1 MNDKW
6 MNDLKDLS
14 GDFRKKA
21 PEGLLDD
28 IKQEMSRRGV
38 MPASKSKKAPVVPM
52 KWWHRVAA
60 VAALALATGVAVH
73 EWNREIMPPQPTIV
87 ETEVEP
93 EIEAESSDE
102 KKVPVQEEQIAEAT
116 PTAFVKKRPGHQNV
130 PSGIIPS
137 HTEESQ
143 SEERTSDIV
152 DDNAKETEAQIKDEH
167 TDEETKKAQD
177 EPKNAVE
184 QTKTPDKV
192 QNATTHELEYLAM
205 NTRPKRNSHSQRT
218 GWGVG
223 AYYGGGGNLS
233 LNSLSSGSGEYAL
246 MDDPVAPVSP
256 TNTYYN
262 GGKAYDVVELPEE
275 KHHKPLKFGIS
286 VRYVLDERWSL
297 LSGITYSYL
306 NSDTYVVYGS
316 TIQSAEQKLHY
327 LGVPLAA
334 SYSIW
339 QNDHVNIYAVA
350 GGEIEKLVKGKLVVD
365 RGVNQKSYT
374 ESVKENRPVFSTN
387 ASAGIEYQTKNGV
400 SLYAEPGASY
410 HFDNG
415 SGVRSAYTDKPWDFM
430 INIGLRINI
439 NK

>member
-38 MPASKSKKAPVVPM
+38 VPTSKTKKAPVVPM
-52 KWWHRVAA
+52 KWWRRVAA
-60 VAALALATGVAVH
+60 VAALALATGVAIH

-93 EIEAESSDE
+93 EINAESSDE
-102 KKVPVQEEQIAEAT
+102 KIVPVQEEQIAETT
-116 PTAFVKKRPGHQNV
+116 PTAFSKKRPGHQNA
-130 PSGIIPS
+130 PSGIIPLS
-137 HTEESQ
+137 AEESQ
-143 SEERTSDIV
+143 SAERTSVAV
-152 DDNAKETEAQIKDEH
+152 DDKTKEAEAQIKDEH
-167 TDEETKKAQD
+167 TDEVTKTTQD

-184 QTKTPDKV
+184 ETKTPDKV
-192 QNATTHELEYLAM
+192 QNVTTHELEYLAM
-205 NTRPKRNSHSQRT
+205 NTRPKHNSHSKQS

-223 AYYGGGGNLS
+223 AYYGGGGNFS
-233 LNSLSSGSGEYAL
+233 MDMTSGSGEYAM
-246 MDDPVAPVSP
+246 MDDPVGTS
-256 TNTYYN
+256 TQNYYD
-262 GGKAYDVVELPEE
+262 GEKANEVVELPEE
-275 KHHKPLKFGIS
+275 KHHKPLRFGLS

-306 NSDTYVVYGS
+306 NSDIYVVYGS
-316 TIQSAEQKLHY
+316 TIQSADQKLHY
-327 LGVPLAA
+327 LGIPLAA

-365 RGVNQKSYT
+365 RGVNHKSYT

-415 SGVRSAYTDKPWDFM
+415 SGVHSAYTDKPWDFT

>member
-38 MPASKSKKAPVVPM
+38 VPASETKKAPVVPIR
-52 KWWHRVAA
+52 WWRSAAA
-60 VAALALATGVAVH
+60 VAALALATGVAIY

-87 ETEVEP
+87 ETEFET
-93 EIEAESSDE
+93 EIDAESFDE
-102 KKVPVQEEQIAEAT
+102 KITPVQEEKIAEAT
-116 PTAFVKKRPGHQNV
+116 PTAFVKKRSGHQNV
-130 PSGIIPS
+130 PSGIIPLLA
-137 HTEESQ
+137 EESQ
-143 SEERTSDIV
+143 SAERTSLAV
-152 DDNAKETEAQIKDEH
+152 DDKTKEAEAQIKDEY
-167 TDEETKKAQD
+167 TDEVTKTTQD

-184 QTKTPDKV
+184 ETKTPDKV
-192 QNATTHELEYLAM
+192 QNVTTHELEYLAM
-205 NTRPKRNSHSQRT
+205 NTRPKHNSHSQRT

-223 AYYGGGGNLS
+223 AYYGGGGNFS
-233 LNSLSSGSGEYAL
+233 MDMTSGSGEYAM
-246 MDDPVAPVSP
+246 MDDPVGTS
-256 TNTYYN
+256 TQNYYD
-262 GGKAYDVVELPEE
+262 GEKANEVVELPEE
-275 KHHKPLKFGIS
+275 KHHKPLRFGLS

-306 NSDTYVVYGS
+306 NSDIYVVYGS
-316 TIQSAEQKLHY
+316 TIQSAEQKLY
-327 LGVPLAA
+327 YMGVPLAA

-350 GGEIEKLVKGKLVVD
+350 GGEIEKLVKGKLIVD
-365 RGVNQKSYT
+365 RGVNHKSYT
-374 ESVKENRPVFSTN
+374 ESVKENRPVFSTS

-415 SGVRSAYTDKPWDFM
+415 SGVRSAYTDKPWDFT

>member
-38 MPASKSKKAPVVPM
+38 VPTSKTKKAPVVPM
-52 KWWHRVAA
+52 KWWRRVAA
-60 VAALALATGVAVH
+60 VAALALASGVAIH

-87 ETEVEP
+87 ETEVET
-93 EIEAESSDE
+93 EIDAESFDE
-102 KKVPVQEEQIAEAT
+102 KITPVQEEKIAEAT
-116 PTAFVKKRPGHQNV
+116 PTAFVKKRSGHQNV
-130 PSGIIPS
+130 PSGIIPLY
-137 HTEESQ
+137 TEESK
-143 SEERTSDIV
+143 SAERTSVAV
-152 DDNAKETEAQIKDEH
+152 DDKTKEAEAQIKDEH
-167 TDEETKKAQD
+167 TDEVTKATQD

-184 QTKTPDKV
+184 ETKTADKV
-192 QNATTHELEYLAM
+192 QNATMHELEYLAM
-205 NTRPKRNSHSQRT
+205 NTRPKRNSHSRLS

-233 LNSLSSGSGEYAL
+233 MNSLSSGSGEYAL
-246 MDDPVAPVSP
+246 MDDPVAPNSP
-256 TNTYYN
+256 TNTHY
-262 GGKAYDVVELPEE
+262 GEKANEVVELPEE
-275 KHHKPLKFGIS
+275 KHHRPLRFGLS

-306 NSDTYVVYGS
+306 NSDTYVIYGS

-365 RGVNQKSYT
+365 RGVNHESYT

-439 NK
+439 SK

>member
-38 MPASKSKKAPVVPM
+38 VPTSKTKKAPVVPM
-52 KWWHRVAA
+52 KWWRRVAA
-60 VAALALATGVAVH
+60 VAALALATGVAIH

-87 ETEVEP
+87 ETEVET
-93 EIEAESSDE
+93 EIDAESFDE
-102 KKVPVQEEQIAEAT
+102 KIVPVQEEQIAEAT
-116 PTAFVKKRPGHQNV
+116 PTAFVKKRSGHQNAS
-130 PSGIIPS
+130 SGIIPLLA
-137 HTEESQ
+137 EESQ
-143 SEERTSDIV
+143 SAERTSLAV
-152 DDNAKETEAQIKDEH
+152 DDKTKEAEAQIKDEH
-167 TDEETKKAQD
+167 TDEITKKAQD
-177 EPKNAVE
+177 EPKDAVE
-184 QTKTPDKV
+184 RTKTADKV

-205 NTRPKRNSHSQRT
+205 NTRPKRNSHSRQS

-233 LNSLSSGSGEYAL
+233 MNSLSSGSGEYAL
-246 MDDPVAPVSP
+246 MDDPVAPNSP
-256 TNTYYN
+256 TNTYY
-262 GGKAYDVVELPEE
+262 GEKANEVVELPEE
-275 KHHKPLKFGIS
+275 KHHKPLRFGLS

-306 NSDTYVVYGS
+306 NSDIYVVYGS
-316 TIQSAEQKLHY
+316 NIQSAEQKLHY
-327 LGVPLAA
+327 LGIPIAA

-365 RGVNQKSYT
+365 RGVNHKSYT

-400 SLYAEPGASY
+400 CLYAEPGASY

-415 SGVRSAYTDKPWDFM
+415 SGVHSAYTDKPWDFT

>member
-6 MNDLKDLS
+6 MKDLKDLS

-38 MPASKSKKAPVVPM
+38 VPASELKKVPVVPASELKKTPVVPM
-52 KWWHRVAA
+52 KMWRRAAA
-60 VAALALATGVAVH
+60 VLALALACGVAIH
-73 EWNREIMPPQPTIV
+73 EWNRVDLLQQAEMAEAVGQTEEAIESPEEIT
-87 ETEVEP
+87 
-93 EIEAESSDE
+93 AS
-102 KKVPVQEEQIAEAT
+102 VQEEQRKIASTVT
-116 PTAFVKKRPGHQNV
+116 PSRKRTVLQNA
-130 PSGIIPS
+130 PSGIVPVAEEEQLSEDVSEDVVVASEDAVSPS
-137 HTEESQ
+137 PEDKADEGPR
-143 SEERTSDIV
+143 SEEMVRNT
-152 DDNAKETEAQIKDEH
+152 
-167 TDEETKKAQD
+167 
-177 EPKNAVE
+177 
-184 QTKTPDKV
+184 
-192 QNATTHELEYLAM
+192 TTHELEYLAM
-205 NTRPKRNSHSQRT
+205 NNRSKRGVSARRSA
-218 GWGVG
+218 WGVG
-223 AYYGGGGNLS
+223 AYYGGGGNFS
-233 LNSLSSGSGEYAL
+233 MDMSSGSGEYAL
-246 MDDPVAPVSP
+246 MDDPIGAIHQ

-262 GGKAYDVVELPEE
+262 GEKAYEVVELPEE
-275 KHHKPLKFGIS
+275 KHHKPLRFGLS

-306 NSDTYVVYGS
+306 NSDTYVISGS
-316 TIQSAEQKLHY
+316 TILPADQKLHY

-365 RGVNQKSYT
+365 RGANQKSHT
-374 ESVKENRPVFSTN
+374 ESVKENRPVFSTS
-387 ASAGIEYQTKNGV
+387 ASAGIEYQTKKGV

-415 SGVRSAYTDKPWDFM
+415 SGVHSAYTDKPWDFT

>member
-38 MPASKSKKAPVVPM
+38 VPASESKKAPVVPM
-52 KWWHRVAA
+52 KMWRRAAA
-60 VAALALATGVAVH
+60 VLALALACGVAIH
-73 EWNREIMPPQPTIV
+73 EWNRVDLLHQAEMTEAVVQTEEAIELPEEIT
-87 ETEVEP
+87 
-93 EIEAESSDE
+93 AS
-102 KKVPVQEEQIAEAT
+102 VQEEQMKMASTVT
-116 PTAFVKKRPGHQNV
+116 PSRKRTVLQNA
-130 PSGIIPS
+130 PSGFVPVA
-137 HTEESQ
+137 EEEQLSEDVSEDVVVASKDAVSPTLEDKADEGPR
-143 SEERTSDIV
+143 SEEMVRNT
-152 DDNAKETEAQIKDEH
+152 
-167 TDEETKKAQD
+167 
-177 EPKNAVE
+177 
-184 QTKTPDKV
+184 
-192 QNATTHELEYLAM
+192 TTHEPEYLAM
-205 NTRPKRNSHSQRT
+205 NNRLKRGVSARRSS
-218 GWGVG
+218 WGVG
-223 AYYGGGGNLS
+223 AYYGGGGNFS
-233 LNSLSSGSGEYAL
+233 MDMSSGSGEYAF
-246 MDDPVAPVSP
+246 MDDPINASP
-256 TNTYYN
+256 QNYYD
-262 GGKAYDVVELPEE
+262 GEKANKVVELPEE
-275 KHHKPLKFGIS
+275 KHHKPLRFGLS

-306 NSDTYVVYGS
+306 NSDIYVVYGS

-327 LGVPLAA
+327 LGIPIAA

-339 QNDHVNIYAVA
+339 QNDRINIYAVA

-365 RGVNQKSYT
+365 RGANYKSHA
-374 ESVKENRPVFSTN
+374 ESVKENRPVFSTS
-387 ASAGIEYQTKNGV
+387 ASAGIEYQTKKGV

-415 SGVRSAYTDKPWDFM
+415 SGVHSAYTDKPWDFT

>member
-38 MPASKSKKAPVVPM
+38 VPTSKTKKAPVVPM
-52 KWWHRVAA
+52 KWWRRVAA
-60 VAALALATGVAVH
+60 VAALALATGVAIH

-93 EIEAESSDE
+93 EINAESSDE
-102 KKVPVQEEQIAEAT
+102 KIVPVQEEQIAEAT
-116 PTAFVKKRPGHQNV
+116 PTTFVKKRSGHQNV
-130 PSGIIPS
+130 PSGIIPLLA
-137 HTEESQ
+137 EESQ
-143 SEERTSDIV
+143 SAERTSVAV
-152 DDNAKETEAQIKDEH
+152 DDKTKEAEAQIKDEH
-167 TDEETKKAQD
+167 TDEVTKATQD

-184 QTKTPDKV
+184 ETKTADKV
-192 QNATTHELEYLAM
+192 QNATMHELEYLAI
-205 NTRPKRNSHSQRT
+205 NTRPKHNSHSQRT

-246 MDDPVAPVSP
+246 MDDPINASP
-256 TNTYYN
+256 QNYYD
-262 GGKAYDVVELPEE
+262 GEKANEVVELPEE
-275 KHHKPLKFGIS
+275 KHHKPLRFGLS

-306 NSDTYVVYGS
+306 NSDIYVVYGS

-365 RGVNQKSYT
+365 RGVNHKSYT

>member
-38 MPASKSKKAPVVPM
+38 VPASESKKAPVVPM
-52 KWWHRVAA
+52 KLWRRGAA
-60 VAALALATGVAVH
+60 VAALVLATGVAIH

-93 EIEAESSDE
+93 EINAESSDE
-102 KKVPVQEEQIAEAT
+102 KIVPVQEDQIAEVT
-116 PTAFVKKRPGHQNV
+116 PTAFVKKRPGHQNAS
-130 PSGIIPS
+130 SGIIPLY
-137 HTEESQ
+137 TEESQ
-143 SEERTSDIV
+143 STERTSEVV
-152 DDNAKETEAQIKDEH
+152 DDKTKETEAQIKDEH
-167 TDEETKKAQD
+167 TDEVTKTTQD
-177 EPKNAVE
+177 EPRNAVE
-184 QTKTPDKV
+184 ETKTPDKV
-192 QNATTHELEYLAM
+192 LNTTMHELEYLAM
-205 NTRPKRNSHSQRT
+205 NTRPKRNFHSRQN

-246 MDDPVAPVSP
+246 MDDPVAPNSP
-256 TNTYYN
+256 TNTYY
-262 GGKAYDVVELPEE
+262 GEKANEVVELPEE
-275 KHHKPLKFGIS
+275 KHHKPLRFGLS

-306 NSDTYVVYGS
+306 NSDIYVVYGS

-365 RGVNQKSYT
+365 RGVNHKSYT
-374 ESVKENRPVFSTN
+374 ESVKENRPVFSTS
-387 ASAGIEYQTKNGV
+387 ASAGIEYQTKKGV

-415 SGVRSAYTDKPWDFM
+415 SGVHSAYTDKPWDFT

>member
-38 MPASKSKKAPVVPM
+38 VPASESKKAPVVPM
-52 KWWHRVAA
+52 KWWRRAAA
-60 VAALALATGVAVH
+60 VAALALATGVAIH

-93 EIEAESSDE
+93 EINAESSDE
-102 KKVPVQEEQIAEAT
+102 KIVPVQEEQIAEAT

-130 PSGIIPS
+130 PSGIIPLLA
-137 HTEESQ
+137 EESQ
-143 SEERTSDIV
+143 SAERTSVAV
-152 DDNAKETEAQIKDEH
+152 DDKTKEAEAQIKDEH
-167 TDEETKKAQD
+167 TDEVTKTTQD

-184 QTKTPDKV
+184 ETKTPDKV
-192 QNATTHELEYLAM
+192 QNTTMHELEYLAI

-246 MDDPVAPVSP
+246 MDDPINASP
-256 TNTYYN
+256 QNYYD
-262 GGKAYDVVELPEE
+262 GEKANEVVELPEE
-275 KHHKPLKFGIS
+275 KHHKPLRFGLS

-306 NSDTYVVYGS
+306 NSDIYVVYGS

-327 LGVPLAA
+327 LGIPIAA

-350 GGEIEKLVKGKLVVD
+350 GGEIEKLVKGKLIVD
-365 RGVNQKSYT
+365 RGVNHKSYT

-415 SGVRSAYTDKPWDFM
+415 SGVRSAYTDKPWDFT

>member
-38 MPASKSKKAPVVPM
+38 VPASESKKAPVVPM
-52 KWWHRVAA
+52 KWWRRSAA
-60 VAALALATGVAVH
+60 VAALALATGVGVY

-87 ETEVEP
+87 ETEVET
-93 EIEAESSDE
+93 EIDEKSSDE
-102 KKVPVQEEQIAEAT
+102 KMTPVQEDQIAEVT
-116 PTAFVKKRPGHQNV
+116 PTAFAKKRPEHQNV
-130 PSGIIPS
+130 PSGIIPLIA
-137 HTEESQ
+137 EESQ
-143 SEERTSDIV
+143 SVERTSTVV
-152 DDNAKETEAQIKDEH
+152 DDKDKKTEAQINDVH
-167 TDEETKKAQD
+167 TDEITKTAQD
-177 EPKNAVE
+177 EPKNAVVE
-184 QTKTPDKV
+184 TKTPDKV
-192 QNATTHELEYLAM
+192 QNVTTHELEYLAM
-205 NTRPKRNSHSQRT
+205 NTRPKRNSHSKQN

-246 MDDPVAPVSP
+246 MDDPVAPNSP
-256 TNTYYN
+256 TNTYY
-262 GGKAYDVVELPEE
+262 GEKANEGVELPEE
-275 KHHKPLKFGIS
+275 KHHKPLRFGLS

-306 NSDTYVVYGS
+306 NSDIYVVYGS
-316 TIQSAEQKLHY
+316 TIQTAEQKLHY
-327 LGVPLAA
+327 LGVPIAA

-350 GGEIEKLVKGKLVVD
+350 GGEIEKLVKGQLMVD
-365 RGVNQKSYT
+365 RGVNHKSYT

-415 SGVRSAYTDKPWDFM
+415 SGVHSAYTDKPWDFM

>member
-38 MPASKSKKAPVVPM
+38 VPASETKKAPVVPM
-52 KWWHRVAA
+52 KWWRRIAA
-60 VAALALATGVAVH
+60 VAALALASGVAIH

-87 ETEVEP
+87 ETEVET
-93 EIEAESSDE
+93 EINAESSDE
-102 KKVPVQEEQIAEAT
+102 KIVPVQEEQIAEAT
-116 PTAFVKKRPGHQNV
+116 PTAFVKKRSEHQNV
-130 PSGIIPS
+130 PNGIIPLYI
-137 HTEESQ
+137 EESQ
-143 SEERTSDIV
+143 SAERTSVAV
-152 DDNAKETEAQIKDEH
+152 DDKTKEAEAQIKDEH
-167 TDEETKKAQD
+167 TDEVTKATQD

-184 QTKTPDKV
+184 ETKTADKV
-192 QNATTHELEYLAM
+192 QNATMHELEYLAM

-246 MDDPVAPVSP
+246 MDDPINASHL
-256 TNTYYN
+256 NYYD
-262 GGKAYDVVELPEE
+262 GEKANEVVELPEE
-275 KHHKPLKFGIS
+275 KHHKPLRFGLS

-306 NSDTYVVYGS
+306 NSDIYVVYGS

-339 QNDHVNIYAVA
+339 QNDHVNIYAVT

-365 RGVNQKSYT
+365 RGVNHKSYT
-374 ESVKENRPVFSTN
+374 ESVKEKRPVFSTN

-415 SGVRSAYTDKPWDFM
+415 SGVHSAYTDKPWDFT

>member
-38 MPASKSKKAPVVPM
+38 VPASESKKAPVVPM
-52 KWWHRVAA
+52 KWWRRVAS
-60 VAALALATGVAVH
+60 VAALALATGVAIH

-87 ETEVEP
+87 ETEVET
-93 EIEAESSDE
+93 EIDAESFDE
-102 KKVPVQEEQIAEAT
+102 KITPVQEEKIAKAT
-116 PTAFVKKRPGHQNV
+116 PTAFVKKRSEHQNV
-130 PSGIIPS
+130 PTGIIPLYI
-137 HTEESQ
+137 EESQ
-143 SEERTSDIV
+143 SAERTSVAV
-152 DDNAKETEAQIKDEH
+152 DDKTKEAEAQIKDVH
-167 TDEETKKAQD
+167 TDEITKKAQD
-177 EPKNAVE
+177 EPKDAVE
-184 QTKTPDKV
+184 QTKTADKV

-205 NTRPKRNSHSQRT
+205 NTRPKRNSHSRQS

-246 MDDPVAPVSP
+246 MDDPVAPNSP
-256 TNTYYN
+256 TNTYY
-262 GGKAYDVVELPEE
+262 GEKANEVVELPEE
-275 KHHKPLKFGIS
+275 KHHKPLRFGLS

-306 NSDTYVVYGS
+306 NSDIYVVYGS

-365 RGVNQKSYT
+365 RGVNHKSYT

>member
-6 MNDLKDLS
+6 MKDLKDLS

-38 MPASKSKKAPVVPM
+38 VPASESKKAPVAPM
-52 KWWHRVAA
+52 KWWRRGAA
-60 VAALALATGVAVH
+60 VAALALAIGVAVY

-87 ETEVEP
+87 ETEVET
-93 EIEAESSDE
+93 EIDEKSSDE
-102 KKVPVQEEQIAEAT
+102 KMTPVQEDQIAEVT
-116 PTAFVKKRPGHQNV
+116 PTAFVKKRPGHQNAS
-130 PSGIIPS
+130 SGIIPLLA
-137 HTEESQ
+137 EESQ
-143 SEERTSDIV
+143 SAERTSVAV
-152 DDNAKETEAQIKDEH
+152 DDKTKVAEVQIKDEH
-167 TDEETKKAQD
+167 TDEVAKTAQD
-177 EPKNAVE
+177 EPKNAVVE
-184 QTKTPDKV
+184 TKTPDKV
-192 QNATTHELEYLAM
+192 QNVTTHELEYLAM
-205 NTRPKRNSHSQRT
+205 NTRPKRNSHLQRT

-223 AYYGGGGNLS
+223 AYYGGGGNFS
-233 LNSLSSGSGEYAL
+233 MDMTSGSGEYAM
-246 MDDPVAPVSP
+246 MDDPVGTSP
-256 TNTYYN
+256 QNYYD
-262 GGKAYDVVELPEE
+262 GEKAYDVVELPEE

-306 NSDTYVVYGS
+306 NSDIYVVYGS

-327 LGVPLAA
+327 LGIPIAA

-365 RGVNQKSYT
+365 RGVNHKSYT

-387 ASAGIEYQTKNGV
+387 ASAGIEYQAKNGV

>member
-21 PEGLLDD
+21 PEGLLDG

-38 MPASKSKKAPVVPM
+38 VPASESKKAPIVPM
-52 KWWHRVAA
+52 KWWRRAAA
-60 VAALALATGVAVH
+60 VAALALATGVAIH

-87 ETEVEP
+87 ENEVVSEVVS
-93 EIEAESSDE
+93 ELTDE
-102 KKVPVQEEQIAEAT
+102 KMTPPQEEQIAEASPAT
-116 PTAFVKKRPGHQNV
+116 LVKKRTGINKA
-130 PSGIIPS
+130 PSGIIPLY
-137 HTEESQ
+137 
-143 SEERTSDIV
+143 SEEQQTVESASDV
-152 DDNAKETEAQIKDEH
+152 LDDKAKETEAQIKYENA
-167 TDEETKKAQD
+167 DEETK
-177 EPKNAVE
+177 
-184 QTKTPDKV
+184 TPDQV

-205 NTRPKRNSHSQRT
+205 NTRPKRNSHSQRSV
-218 GWGVG
+218 WGIG
-223 AYYGGGGNLS
+223 AYYGGGGNFS
-233 LNSLSSGSGEYAL
+233 VDVSGSGDYAV
-246 MDDPVAPVSP
+246 MDDLPVATYP
-256 TNTYYN
+256 TNNNYN
-262 GGKAYDVVELPEE
+262 DKTNKPIELPEE

-286 VRYVLDERWSL
+286 VRYVLEERWSL

-306 NSDTYVVYGS
+306 NSDIYVVYGS

-327 LGVPLAA
+327 LGIPLAA

-350 GGEIEKLVKGKLVVD
+350 GGEIEKLVKGQLEVE
-365 RGVNQKSYT
+365 RASGLNTFT

-387 ASAGIEYQTKNGV
+387 ASAGIEYQTKKGV

-415 SGVRSAYTDKPWDFM
+415 SGVHSAYTDKPWDFT

>member
-38 MPASKSKKAPVVPM
+38 VPASESKKAPVVPM
-52 KWWHRVAA
+52 KWWRRVAA
-60 VAALALATGVAVH
+60 VAALALATGVAIH

-93 EIEAESSDE
+93 EINAESSDE
-102 KKVPVQEEQIAEAT
+102 KIVPVQEEQIAEAT

-130 PSGIIPS
+130 PSGIIPLY
-137 HTEESQ
+137 TEESQ
-143 SEERTSDIV
+143 SAERTSEAV
-152 DDNAKETEAQIKDEH
+152 DDKTKEAEAQIKDKH
-167 TDEETKKAQD
+167 TDEVAKTAQD
-177 EPKNAVE
+177 EPKNAVVE
-184 QTKTPDKV
+184 TKTPDKV
-192 QNATTHELEYLAM
+192 QNVTTHELEYLAM
-205 NTRPKRNSHSQRT
+205 NTRPKHNSHSQRT

-223 AYYGGGGNLS
+223 AYYGGGGNFS
-233 LNSLSSGSGEYAL
+233 MDMTSGSGEYAM
-246 MDDPVAPVSP
+246 MDDPVGTAPQ
-256 TNTYYN
+256 NYYD
-262 GGKAYDVVELPEE
+262 GEKANEVVELPEE
-275 KHHKPLKFGIS
+275 KHHKPLRFGLS

-306 NSDTYVVYGS
+306 NSDIYVVYGS

-365 RGVNQKSYT
+365 RGVNHKSYT
-374 ESVKENRPVFSTN
+374 ESVKENRPVFSTS
-387 ASAGIEYQTKNGV
+387 ASAGIEYQTKKGV

-415 SGVRSAYTDKPWDFM
+415 SGVHSAYTDKPWDFM

>member
-38 MPASKSKKAPVVPM
+38 VPASETKKAPVVPIR
-52 KWWHRVAA
+52 WWRSAAA
-60 VAALALATGVAVH
+60 VAALALATGVAIY

-87 ETEVEP
+87 ENEFETE
-93 EIEAESSDE
+93 IDAESFDE
-102 KKVPVQEEQIAEAT
+102 KMTPVQEEQIAEAT

-130 PSGIIPS
+130 PTGIIPLY
-137 HTEESQ
+137 TEESQ
-143 SEERTSDIV
+143 SAECTSTAV
-152 DDNAKETEAQIKDEH
+152 DDKDKETEVQIKDVH
-167 TDEETKKAQD
+167 TDEITKKAQD

-184 QTKTPDKV
+184 ETKTADKV
-192 QNATTHELEYLAM
+192 QNVTTHELEYLAM
-205 NTRPKRNSHSQRT
+205 NTRPKRNSHSRQS

-246 MDDPVAPVSP
+246 MDDPVALNSP
-256 TNTYYN
+256 TNTYY
-262 GGKAYDVVELPEE
+262 GEKANEVVELPEE
-275 KHHKPLKFGIS
+275 KHHKPLRFGLS

-306 NSDTYVVYGS
+306 NSDIYVVYGS

-327 LGVPLAA
+327 MGVPLAA

-350 GGEIEKLVKGKLVVD
+350 GGEIEKLVKGKLIVD
-365 RGVNQKSYT
+365 RQETHKSYS
-374 ESVKENRPVFSTN
+374 ESVKENRPVFSTS

-415 SGVRSAYTDKPWDFM
+415 SGVHSAYTDKPWDFT

>member
-6 MNDLKDLS
+6 MKDLKDLS

-38 MPASKSKKAPVVPM
+38 VPASKTKKAPVVPM
-52 KWWHRVAA
+52 KWWRRGAA
-60 VAALALATGVAVH
+60 VAALVLATGVGVY

-87 ETEVEP
+87 ETEVET
-93 EIEAESSDE
+93 EIDEKSSDE
-102 KKVPVQEEQIAEAT
+102 KMTPVQEDQIAEVT
-116 PTAFVKKRPGHQNV
+116 PTAFVKKRPGHQNAS
-130 PSGIIPS
+130 SGIIPLLA
-137 HTEESQ
+137 EESQ
-143 SEERTSDIV
+143 SAERTSVAV
-152 DDNAKETEAQIKDEH
+152 DDKTKVAEVQIKDEH
-167 TDEETKKAQD
+167 TDEVAKTAQD
-177 EPKNAVE
+177 EPKNAVVE
-184 QTKTPDKV
+184 TKTPDKV
-192 QNATTHELEYLAM
+192 QNVTTHELEYLAM
-205 NTRPKRNSHSQRT
+205 NTRPKRNSHLQRT

-223 AYYGGGGNLS
+223 AYYGGGGNFS
-233 LNSLSSGSGEYAL
+233 MDMTSGSGEYAM
-246 MDDPVAPVSP
+246 MDDPVGTSP
-256 TNTYYN
+256 QNYYD
-262 GGKAYDVVELPEE
+262 GEKAYDVVELPEE

-306 NSDTYVVYGS
+306 NSDIYVVYGS

-327 LGVPLAA
+327 LGIPIAA

-365 RGVNQKSYT
+365 RGVNHKSYT

-387 ASAGIEYQTKNGV
+387 ASAGIEYQAKNGV

>member
-38 MPASKSKKAPVVPM
+38 VPASESKKAHVVPI
-52 KWWHRVAA
+52 KWWRRTAA
-60 VAALALATGVAVH
+60 VAALALASGVAIH
-73 EWNREIMPPQPTIV
+73 EWNREIMPPEPTVV
-87 ETEVEP
+87 ETEVET
-93 EIEAESSDE
+93 EIDADSSDE
-102 KKVPVQEEQIAEAT
+102 KMTPIQEEQIAEVT
-116 PTAFVKKRPGHQNV
+116 PAAFVKKRRGHQNAL
-130 PSGIIPS
+130 SAIIPLY
-137 HTEESQ
+137 TEESQ
-143 SEERTSDIV
+143 FAESTSDVV
-152 DDNAKETEAQIKDEH
+152 DDKVKKTETQIKGENADEV
-167 TDEETKKAQD
+167 TNKAQD

-184 QTKTPDKV
+184 QTKTADKV

-205 NTRPKRNSHSQRT
+205 NTRPKQNSHSRQS

-246 MDDPVAPVSP
+246 MDDPVAYNSP
-256 TNTYYN
+256 TNNYY
-262 GGKAYDVVELPEE
+262 GEKAYDVVELPEE
-275 KHHKPLKFGIS
+275 KHHKPLKFGLS
-286 VRYVLDERWSL
+286 VRYVLDERWSV

-306 NSDTYVVYGS
+306 SSDTYVISGS
-316 TIQSAEQKLHY
+316 TILPADQKLHY

-339 QNDHVNIYAVA
+339 KNDHVNIYAVA

-365 RGVNQKSYT
+365 RGVNHKSHT

-415 SGVRSAYTDKPWDFM
+415 SGVHSAYTDKPWDFT

>member
-1 MNDKW
+1 MIDKW

-28 IKQEMSRRGV
+28 VKQEMSRRGV
-38 MPASKSKKAPVVPM
+38 VPASEPKKAPVVPM
-52 KWWHRVAA
+52 KWWHSVAA
-60 VAALALATGVAVH
+60 VAALALATGVAIY

-87 ETEVEP
+87 ETEVET
-93 EIEAESSDE
+93 EIDAESFDE
-102 KKVPVQEEQIAEAT
+102 KIVPVQEEQIAEAT
-116 PTAFVKKRPGHQNV
+116 PTAFVKKRSGHQNV
-130 PSGIIPS
+130 PSGIIPLLA
-137 HTEESQ
+137 EESQ
-143 SEERTSDIV
+143 SVERTSTAV
-152 DDNAKETEAQIKDEH
+152 DDKDKEAEAQIKDEH
-167 TDEETKKAQD
+167 TDEVTKATQD

-184 QTKTPDKV
+184 ETKTPDKV
-192 QNATTHELEYLAM
+192 QNTTMHELEYLAI

-246 MDDPVAPVSP
+246 MDDPINASP
-256 TNTYYN
+256 QNYYD
-262 GGKAYDVVELPEE
+262 GEKANEVVELPEE
-275 KHHKPLKFGIS
+275 KHHKPLRFGLS

-306 NSDTYVVYGS
+306 NSDIYVVYGS

-365 RGVNQKSYT
+365 RGVNHKSYT

-415 SGVRSAYTDKPWDFM
+415 SGVHSAYTDKPWDFT

>member
-6 MNDLKDLS
+6 MNDLKRLS
-14 GDFRKKA
+14 EDYQKKA

-38 MPASKSKKAPVVPM
+38 MPASETKKAPVVSM
-52 KWWHRVAA
+52 KWWRRVAA
-60 VAALALATGVAVH
+60 VAALALASGVAIH
-73 EWNREIMPPQPTIV
+73 EWNREIMPPQPTIA
-87 ETEVEP
+87 ETELVSEGD
-93 EIEAESSDE
+93 AEM
-102 KKVPVQEEQIAEAT
+102 IAEKIVLVHDEHIVDASS
-116 PTAFVKKRPGHQNV
+116 AAIVSKR
-130 PSGIIPS
+130 SGSHKIASTIISS
-137 HTEESQ
+137 HTEEQPSAE
-143 SEERTSDIV
+143 STSDV
-152 DDNAKETEAQIKDEH
+152 VEDKTKETEAQIKDE
-167 TDEETKKAQD
+167 KADKEPQNASK
-177 EPKNAVE
+177 EPKTEGKA
-184 QTKTPDKV
+184 

-205 NTRPKRNSHSQRT
+205 NTRPKRGSHSKRS
-218 GWGVG
+218 GWGIG

>member
-38 MPASKSKKAPVVPM
+38 VPTSKTKKAPVVPM
-52 KWWHRVAA
+52 KWWRRVAA
-60 VAALALATGVAVH
+60 VAALALATGVAIH

-93 EIEAESSDE
+93 EINAESSDE
-102 KKVPVQEEQIAEAT
+102 KIVPVQEEQIAEAT

-130 PSGIIPS
+130 PSGIIPLY
-137 HTEESQ
+137 TEESQ
-143 SEERTSDIV
+143 SAERTSEAV
-152 DDNAKETEAQIKDEH
+152 DDKTKEAEAQIKDKH
-167 TDEETKKAQD
+167 TDEVTKTTQD

-184 QTKTPDKV
+184 ETKTPDKV
-192 QNATTHELEYLAM
+192 QNVTTHELEYLAM

-233 LNSLSSGSGEYAL
+233 MNSLSSGSGEYAL
-246 MDDPVAPVSP
+246 MDDPINASP
-256 TNTYYN
+256 QNYYD
-262 GGKAYDVVELPEE
+262 GEKANEVVELPEE
-275 KHHKPLKFGIS
+275 KHHKPLRFGLS

-306 NSDTYVVYGS
+306 NSDIYVVYGS

-327 LGVPLAA
+327 LGIPIAA

-350 GGEIEKLVKGKLVVD
+350 GGEIEKLVKGQLIVD
-365 RGVNQKSYT
+365 RGVNHKSYT

-415 SGVRSAYTDKPWDFM
+415 SGVHSAYTDKPWDFM

>member
-6 MNDLKDLS
+6 MKDLKDLL

-28 IKQEMSRRGV
+28 IKQEMSRRSV
-38 MPASKSKKAPVVPM
+38 VPASKTKKAPVVPM
-52 KWWHRVAA
+52 KWWRRGAA
-60 VAALALATGVAVH
+60 VAALVLATGVGVY

-87 ETEVEP
+87 ETEVET
-93 EIEAESSDE
+93 EIDEKSSDE
-102 KKVPVQEEQIAEAT
+102 KMTPVQEDQIAEVT
-116 PTAFVKKRPGHQNV
+116 PTAFAKKRPGHQNV
-130 PSGIIPS
+130 PSGIIPLLA
-137 HTEESQ
+137 EESQ
-143 SEERTSDIV
+143 SVERTSTVV
-152 DDNAKETEAQIKDEH
+152 DDKDKKTEAQINDVH
-167 TDEETKKAQD
+167 TDEITKKAQD
-177 EPKNAVE
+177 EPKDAVE
-184 QTKTPDKV
+184 QTKTADKV
-192 QNATTHELEYLAM
+192 QNTTTHDFEYLAM
-205 NTRPKRNSHSQRT
+205 NTRPKRNSHSKQN

-233 LNSLSSGSGEYAL
+233 LNGLSSGSGEYAL
-246 MDDPVAPVSP
+246 MDDPVAPNSL
-256 TNTYYN
+256 TNDYY
-262 GGKAYDVVELPEE
+262 GEKAYDVVELPEE

-306 NSDTYVVYGS
+306 NSDIYVVYGS

-365 RGVNQKSYT
+365 RGVNHNSYT

-415 SGVRSAYTDKPWDFM
+415 SGVHSAYTDKPWDFM

>member
-38 MPASKSKKAPVVPM
+38 VPASEPKKAPVVPM
-52 KWWHRVAA
+52 KMWRRAAA
-60 VAALALATGVAVH
+60 VLALALACGVAIH
-73 EWNREIMPPQPTIV
+73 EWNRVDLLQQAEM
-87 ETEVEP
+87 TEAVVQTEEAIESP
-93 EIEAESSDE
+93 EE
-102 KKVPVQEEQIAEAT
+102 KTASVQEEQMKMASSIT
-116 PTAFVKKRPGHQNV
+116 PNRKRTVLQNA
-130 PSGIIPS
+130 PSGIVPIAEEEQPS
-137 HTEESQ
+137 EDVVVASKDAVSPTLEDKADEGPR
-143 SEERTSDIV
+143 SEEMVRNT
-152 DDNAKETEAQIKDEH
+152 
-167 TDEETKKAQD
+167 
-177 EPKNAVE
+177 
-184 QTKTPDKV
+184 
-192 QNATTHELEYLAM
+192 TTHEPEYLAM
-205 NTRPKRNSHSQRT
+205 NNRTKRGVSARRSS
-218 GWGVG
+218 WGVG
-223 AYYGGGGNLS
+223 AYYGGGGNFS
-233 LNSLSSGSGEYAL
+233 MDMTSGSGEYAF
-246 MDDPVAPVSP
+246 MDDPINASP
-256 TNTYYN
+256 QNYYD
-262 GGKAYDVVELPEE
+262 GEKANKVVELPEE
-275 KHHKPLKFGIS
+275 KHHKPLRFGLS

-306 NSDTYVVYGS
+306 NSDIYVVYGS

-327 LGVPLAA
+327 LGIPIAA

-339 QNDHVNIYAVA
+339 QNDRINIYAVA
-350 GGEIEKLVKGKLVVD
+350 GGEIEKIVKGKLVVD
-365 RGVNQKSYT
+365 RGANYKSHT
-374 ESVKENRPVFSTN
+374 ESVKENRPVFSTS

-415 SGVRSAYTDKPWDFM
+415 SGVRSAYTDKPWDFT

>member
-28 IKQEMSRRGV
+28 IKQEMSRSGV
-38 MPASKSKKAPVVPM
+38 VPTSKTKKAPVVPM
-52 KWWHRVAA
+52 KWWRRVAA
-60 VAALALATGVAVH
+60 VAALALATGVAIH

-93 EIEAESSDE
+93 EINAESSDE
-102 KKVPVQEEQIAEAT
+102 KIVPVQEEQIVEAT

-130 PSGIIPS
+130 PSGIIPLY
-137 HTEESQ
+137 TEESQ
-143 SEERTSDIV
+143 SAERTSEAV
-152 DDNAKETEAQIKDEH
+152 DDKTKEAEAQIKDKH
-167 TDEETKKAQD
+167 TDEVTKTTQD

-184 QTKTPDKV
+184 ETKTPDKV
-192 QNATTHELEYLAM
+192 QNTTMHELEYLAI

-233 LNSLSSGSGEYAL
+233 MNSLSSGSGEYAL
-246 MDDPVAPVSP
+246 MDDPINASP
-256 TNTYYN
+256 QNYYD
-262 GGKAYDVVELPEE
+262 GEKANEVVELPEE
-275 KHHKPLKFGIS
+275 KHHKPLRFGLS

-306 NSDTYVVYGS
+306 NSDIYVVYGS

-327 LGVPLAA
+327 LGIPLAA

-350 GGEIEKLVKGKLVVD
+350 GGEIEKLVKGQLIVD
-365 RGVNQKSYT
+365 RGVNHKSYT

-415 SGVRSAYTDKPWDFM
+415 SGVHSAYTDKPWDFM

>member
-38 MPASKSKKAPVVPM
+38 VPTSKTKKAPVVPM
-52 KWWHRVAA
+52 KWWRRVAA
-60 VAALALATGVAVH
+60 VAALALATRVAIN

-93 EIEAESSDE
+93 EINAESSDE
-102 KKVPVQEEQIAEAT
+102 KIVPVQEDQIAEVT
-116 PTAFVKKRPGHQNV
+116 PTAFAKKRPGHQNA
-130 PSGIIPS
+130 PSGIIPLLA
-137 HTEESQ
+137 EESQ
-143 SEERTSDIV
+143 SAERTSVAV
-152 DDNAKETEAQIKDEH
+152 DDKTKEAEAQIKDKH
-167 TDEETKKAQD
+167 TDEVTKKAQD

-184 QTKTPDKV
+184 ETKTPDKV
-192 QNATTHELEYLAM
+192 QNVTTHELEYLAM
-205 NTRPKRNSHSQRT
+205 NTRPKRNTHSQRT

-223 AYYGGGGNLS
+223 DYYGGGGNFS
-233 LNSLSSGSGEYAL
+233 MDMTSGSGEYAM
-246 MDDPVAPVSP
+246 MDDPVGTS
-256 TNTYYN
+256 TQNYYD
-262 GGKAYDVVELPEE
+262 GEKANEVVELPEE
-275 KHHKPLKFGIS
+275 KHHKPLRFGLS

-306 NSDTYVVYGS
+306 NSDIYVVYGS

-365 RGVNQKSYT
+365 RGVNHNSYT

-415 SGVRSAYTDKPWDFM
+415 SGVHSAYTDKPWDFT

>member
-38 MPASKSKKAPVVPM
+38 VPTSKTKKAPVVPM
-52 KWWHRVAA
+52 KWWRRVAA
-60 VAALALATGVAVH
+60 VAALALATGVAIH

-93 EIEAESSDE
+93 EINAESSDE
-102 KKVPVQEEQIAEAT
+102 KIVPVQEDQIAEVT
-116 PTAFVKKRPGHQNV
+116 PTAFVKKRPGHQNA
-130 PSGIIPS
+130 PSGIIPLLA
-137 HTEESQ
+137 EESQ
-143 SEERTSDIV
+143 SAERTSVAV
-152 DDNAKETEAQIKDEH
+152 DDKTKEAEAQIKDEH
-167 TDEETKKAQD
+167 TDEVTKTTQD

-184 QTKTPDKV
+184 ETKTPDKV
-192 QNATTHELEYLAM
+192 QNVTMHELEYLAM

-223 AYYGGGGNLS
+223 AYYGGGGNFS
-233 LNSLSSGSGEYAL
+233 MDMTSGSGEYAM
-246 MDDPVAPVSP
+246 MDDPVGTS
-256 TNTYYN
+256 TQNYYD
-262 GGKAYDVVELPEE
+262 GEKANEVVELPEE
-275 KHHKPLKFGIS
+275 KHHKPLRFGLS

-306 NSDTYVVYGS
+306 NSDIYVVYGS

-339 QNDHVNIYAVA
+339 QNDHVNIYAVV
-350 GGEIEKLVKGKLVVD
+350 GGEIEKLVKGQLIVD
-365 RGVNQKSYT
+365 RGVNHKSYT

-415 SGVRSAYTDKPWDFM
+415 SGVRSAYTDKPWDFT

>member
-38 MPASKSKKAPVVPM
+38 VPASEPKKAPVVPM
-52 KWWHRVAA
+52 KMWRRAAA
-60 VAALALATGVAVH
+60 VLALALACGVAIH
-73 EWNREIMPPQPTIV
+73 EWNRVDLLQQAEMAEAVVQ
-87 ETEVEP
+87 TEEAIESP
-93 EIEAESSDE
+93 EE
-102 KKVPVQEEQIAEAT
+102 KTASVQEEQMEMASTVTPNRKRTVLQNAPSGVVPIAEEEQLSEVVSEDVVVASKDAVS
-116 PTAFVKKRPGHQNV
+116 PTLEDKADEGPR
-130 PSGIIPS
+130 
-137 HTEESQ
+137 
-143 SEERTSDIV
+143 SEEMVRNT
-152 DDNAKETEAQIKDEH
+152 
-167 TDEETKKAQD
+167 
-177 EPKNAVE
+177 
-184 QTKTPDKV
+184 
-192 QNATTHELEYLAM
+192 TTHEPEYLAM
-205 NTRPKRNSHSQRT
+205 NNRTKRGVSARRSS
-218 GWGVG
+218 WGVG
-223 AYYGGGGNLS
+223 AYYGGGGNFS
-233 LNSLSSGSGEYAL
+233 MDMSSGSGEYAF
-246 MDDPVAPVSP
+246 MDDPINASP
-256 TNTYYN
+256 QNYYD
-262 GGKAYDVVELPEE
+262 GEKANKVVELPEE
-275 KHHKPLKFGIS
+275 KHHKPLRFGLS

-306 NSDTYVVYGS
+306 NSDIYVVYGS

-327 LGVPLAA
+327 LGIPIAA

-339 QNDHVNIYAVA
+339 QNDRINIYAVA

-365 RGVNQKSYT
+365 RGANYKSHT
-374 ESVKENRPVFSTN
+374 ESVKENRPVFSTS

-415 SGVRSAYTDKPWDFM
+415 SGVHSAYTDKPWDFM

>member
-38 MPASKSKKAPVVPM
+38 VPASESKKASVVPM

-60 VAALALATGVAVH
+60 VAALALATGVAVY

-87 ETEVEP
+87 ENEVVSD
-93 EIEAESSDE
+93 IVSESSDE
-102 KKVPVQEEQIAEAT
+102 KITPVQEEKIAEAT
-116 PTAFVKKRPGHQNV
+116 PTAFVKKRPGRRNAS
-130 PSGIIPS
+130 SGIIPLY
-137 HTEESQ
+137 TEESQ
-143 SEERTSDIV
+143 SVERTSVAV
-152 DDNAKETEAQIKDEH
+152 DDKTKVAEVQIKDEH
-167 TDEETKKAQD
+167 TDEVAKTAQD
-177 EPKNAVE
+177 EPKDAVE
-184 QTKTPDKV
+184 QTKTADKV

-205 NTRPKRNSHSQRT
+205 NTQPKRNSHSRQS

-233 LNSLSSGSGEYAL
+233 MNSLSSGSGEYAL
-246 MDDPVAPVSP
+246 MDDPVALNSP
-256 TNTYYN
+256 TNTYY
-262 GGKAYDVVELPEE
+262 GEKANEVVELPEE
-275 KHHKPLKFGIS
+275 KHHKPLRFGLS

-306 NSDTYVVYGS
+306 NSDIYVVYGS

-365 RGVNQKSYT
+365 RGVNHKSHT

-415 SGVRSAYTDKPWDFM
+415 SGVHSAYTDKPWDFT
-430 INIGLRINI
+430 INIGVRINI